1 MHQKYI
7 MMWNNCTNQLSP
19 IINHLPNTNTFSALS
34 SFNQEKGAK
43 SMQTLSSANCLL
55 MNIFKKKKVI
65 EFEYSPYTY
74 TFVPPACIF
83 TLHKIFHTNFI
94 CFSFLQI
101 IPKRKREIKFMPVW
115 KIFNIN
121 KYMSPWMLTFAVFEF
136 LDGHNLI
143 CFLQQI
149 KRRGC
154 IRGLCPQSK
163 HFVILTE
170 MVKIK
175 WLLLYGLRNF

>member
-1 MHQKYI
+1 M
-7 MMWNNCTNQLSP
+7 
-19 IINHLPNTNTFSALS
+19 
-34 SFNQEKGAK
+34 
-43 SMQTLSSANCLL
+43 
-55 MNIFKKKKVI
+55 I
-65 EFEYSPYTY
+65 EFEYSSYIY

-94 CFSFLQI
+94 CFSFFQI

-149 KRRGC
+149 KKRGC

-163 HFVILTE
+163 HFFILIE
-170 MVKIK
+170 MIKIK
-175 WLLLYGLRNF
+175 WLLLYGSKFLAAFRVFSEHEKYKPVWGNHRINTSLLSNWIQDCHKLLSSPTSFQWLPSNFKPKWNL